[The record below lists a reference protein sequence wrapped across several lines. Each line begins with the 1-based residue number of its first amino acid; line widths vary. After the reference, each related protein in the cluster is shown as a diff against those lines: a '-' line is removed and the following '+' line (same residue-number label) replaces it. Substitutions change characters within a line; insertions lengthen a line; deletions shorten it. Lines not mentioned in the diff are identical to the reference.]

1 MEIYYF
7 KVSKF
12 LSSDKCPTD
21 NKDAQRPT
29 LQMVKDSRNHLI
41 VGHGG
46 VGERYW
52 LATKELFRNSVKC
65 EIDSKTFAKLSKY
78 MLSK

>member
-7 KVSKF
+7 KVSRF
-12 LSSDKCPTD
+12 FSPDKCPTD

-65 EIDSKTFAKLSKY
+65 EIDSKTFAKLSIY